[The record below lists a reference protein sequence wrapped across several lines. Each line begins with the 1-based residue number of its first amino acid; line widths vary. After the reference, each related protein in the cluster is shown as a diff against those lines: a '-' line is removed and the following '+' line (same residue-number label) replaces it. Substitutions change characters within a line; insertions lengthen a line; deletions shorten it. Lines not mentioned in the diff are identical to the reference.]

1 MITAAVLQI
10 ITGLLGIIALWLR
23 DYYSQDKTEQRK
35 EDKTDDTKQ
44 DIRRAVVTGDVA
56 TVQRELDKLLS
67 VELHSSSSRSKDPED
82 QRG

>member
-1 MITAAVLQI
+1 MTTAVFLQI

-35 EDKTDDTKQ
+35 EDKANDVKQ
-44 DIRRAVVTGDVA
+44 DIRKAVVSGDVN
-56 TVQRELDKLLS
+56 TVQCELDRLLS
-67 VELHSSSSRSKDPED
+67 VELHSSSSGCKGSED